1 MRAALL
7 LQTALLMVLLG
18 ADAFAAS
25 PVDVFEF
32 ETPEQEQRYRV
43 LIDELRCPK
52 CMNVNIAGSD
62 APIAQ
67 DLRAVVHRMIVQ
79 EGRTNEEIL
88 TFMQDRYGDFVLYD
102 PPFNRRTGW
111 LWLLPLLV
119 ALAVAALLWRLVAG
133 ARIRQAQALTDRE
146 EAALREFLDESR

>member
-1 MRAALL
+1 MRAGLALL
-7 LQTALLMVLLG
+7 AVLLCSP
-18 ADAFAAS
+18 AFAAS

-32 ETPEQEQRYRV
+32 DSPEQEQRYRV

-88 TFMQDRYGDFVLYD
+88 TFMQERYGDFVLYD
-102 PPFNRRTGW
+102 PPFNSRTGL
-111 LWLLPLLV
+111 LWLLPLVVGLAIV
-119 ALAVAALLWRLVAG
+119 ALVWRLVTG
-133 ARIRQAQALTDRE
+133 ARTRQSQALTAQE
-146 EAALREFLDESR
+146 EAALREFLDEPR

>member
-1 MRAALL
+1 MRWVASA
-7 LQTALLMVLLG
+7 MVTVLCVG
-18 ADAFAAS
+18 AFAAS

-32 ETPEQEQRYRV
+32 ETPQQEQRYRV

-88 TFMQDRYGDFVLYD
+88 TFMQARYGDFVLYD
-102 PPFNRRTGW
+102 PPFNWRTGW
-111 LWLLPLLV
+111 LWLLPLVV
-119 ALAVAALLWRLVAG
+119 ALAVAALIWRLVTG
-133 ARIRQAQALTDRE
+133 ARSRQAQALTVQE
-146 EAALREFLDESR
+146 QAALRDFLDEPS

>member
-1 MRAALL
+1 M
-7 LQTALLMVLLG
+7 
-18 ADAFAAS
+18 
-25 PVDVFEF
+25 DVFEF
-32 ETPEQEQRYRV
+32 DSPEQEQRYRV

-88 TFMQDRYGDFVLYD
+88 TFMQERYGDFVLYD
-102 PPFNRRTGW
+102 PPFNSRTSL
-111 LWLLPLLV
+111 LWLLPLVV
-119 ALAVAALLWRLVAG
+119 ALAIAVLVWRLVTG
-133 ARIRQAQALTDRE
+133 ARSRQSQALTAQE
-146 EAALREFLDESR
+146 EAALREFLDEPR

>member
-1 MRAALL
+1 MRATLL

-18 ADAFAAS
+18 AGAFAAS

-62 APIAQ
+62 APIANSYVT
-67 DLRAVVHRMIVQ
+67 DRVQ
-79 EGRTNEEIL
+79 AGLGIH
-88 TFMQDRYGDFVLYD
+88 DAPVGDD
-102 PPFNRRTGW
+102 QIID
-111 LWLLPLLV
+111 LPL
-119 ALAVAALLWRLVAG
+119 ATAG
-133 ARIRQAQALTDRE
+133 RGRDHRRCE
-146 EAALREFLDESR
+146 

>member
-1 MRAALL
+1 MRWVASA
-7 LQTALLMVLLG
+7 MVTVLCVG
-18 ADAFAAS
+18 AFAAS

-32 ETPEQEQRYRV
+32 ETPQQEQRYRV

-67 DLRAVVHRMIVQ
+67 DVRAVVHRMIVQ

-88 TFMQDRYGDFVLYD
+88 TFMQARYGDFVLYD
-102 PPFNRRTGW
+102 PPFNWRTGW
-111 LWLLPLLV
+111 LWLLPLVV
-119 ALAVAALLWRLVAG
+119 ALAVAALIWRLVTG
-133 ARIRQAQALTDRE
+133 ARSRQAQALTVQE
-146 EAALREFLDESR
+146 QAALRDFLDEPS